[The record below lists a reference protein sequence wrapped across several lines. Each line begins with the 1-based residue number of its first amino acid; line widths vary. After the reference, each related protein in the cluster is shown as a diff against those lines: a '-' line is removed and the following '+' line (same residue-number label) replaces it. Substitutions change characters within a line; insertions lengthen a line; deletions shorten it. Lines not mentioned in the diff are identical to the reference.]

1 MPSQQANNNLT
12 ITPEIP
18 AKHGI
23 SEQKGANN
31 YYDKSIIHLPWKY
44 FPELKK
50 ACKMGVS
57 GAKEVKFT
65 TGLPLLQE
73 EKINRAQT
81 HRWRSGK

>member
-1 MPSQQANNNLT
+1 L
-12 ITPEIP
+12 ECP
-18 AKHGI
+18 AKLGI
-23 SEQKGANN
+23 SGQFKEFDNN
-31 YYDKSIIHLPWKY
+31 DKSIIHLPRQY

-73 EKINRAQT
+73 EKI
-81 HRWRSGK
+81 K